1 MPSAALDWVNLLVRW
16 AHLGFGIAWIGSS
29 FYFVWLDSHLTQ
41 PSPARKGVDGEIWMV
56 HSGGFYQVEK
66 RLIGPGEMPPVL
78 HWFKYEA
85 LFTWIS
91 GIVLL
96 TVVYYLTG
104 GAYLIDPAVSAI
116 TPGQATLLSI
126 GLLIVSWLV
135 YDALWRSP
143 LGRIGWPATAISF
156 LLLGVAVYG
165 LCRLL
170 GGRAA
175 YIHVGAMM
183 GTIMVANVW
192 FRILPAQQQMID
204 ATREGREPDFS
215 LGRAA
220 KRRSMHN
227 SYMTFPVLFIM
238 LSNHFPATYGSHD
251 AWFPLAL
258 LIVLG
263 ASVRHLMIGKGPSRW
278 WAAVP
283 AAACLLLALVVT
295 MPRKAS
301 AASRGQVDMA
311 LFGPAR
317 AIINRRCL
325 PCHSRYPTDDV
336 FTVAPNNVTF
346 DTPDQILARADRI
359 RERAVVQKTMPMGNK
374 TGITD
379 EERSLLG
386 RWLGASGSS
395 QSSASSAPP
404 PSGP

>member
-1 MPSAALDWVNLLVRW
+1 MPAAALDWANLLVRW

-29 FYFVWLDSHLTQ
+29 FYFVWLDSHLTR
-41 PSPARKGVDGEIWMV
+41 PSPPRHGVDGEIWMV

-66 RLIGPGEMPPVL
+66 RLIGPGELPAVL

-104 GAYLIDPAVSAI
+104 GAYLTDPAVSRV

-143 LGRIGWPATAISF
+143 LGKAGWPATLVSF
-156 LLLGVAVYG
+156 LLLAGAVYG
-165 LCRLL
+165 LCRVLS
-170 GGRAA
+170 GRAA

-204 ATREGREPDFS
+204 ATKAGREPDFS
-215 LGRAA
+215 LGKAA

-227 SYMTFPVLFIM
+227 SYMTLPVLFIM
-238 LSNHFPATYGSHD
+238 LSNHFPATYGMHD

-258 LIVLG
+258 LIVAG
-263 ASVRHLMIGKGPSRW
+263 ASVRHLMIGKGPGRW

-283 AAACLLLALVVT
+283 AAMALLLAFVAT
-295 MPRKAS
+295 APRS
-301 AASRGQVDMA
+301 ARAAGTGAVDMA
-311 LFGPAR
+311 RFGPAR
-317 AIINRRCL
+317 AVINRRCL

-359 RERAVVQKTMPMGNK
+359 RERAVVLQTMPMGNK
-374 TGITD
+374 TGITP
-379 EERSLLG
+379 EERAVLG
-386 RWLGASGSS
+386 RWLGTNGH
-395 QSSASSAPP
+395 
-404 PSGP
+404 